1 MFNAANSAPNNIL
14 VAGKQ
19 GLVELQNGN
28 PKDQLNS
35 LSQVFC
41 DKIATS
47 TYHALYRPFTNSIP
61 PAAKYYSFCVCHQI
75 RSGKVKAVKCSQV
88 YRDKQRM
95 TPVLILLIQ
104 HLLQLKM
111 IRCTCHTKCSSVQ
124 CKMFFCLW
132 QEQGNNLNAL
142 IHEEDNPDA
151 NNE

>member
-1 MFNAANSAPNNIL
+1 MFNAANSTPNDIM

-35 LSQVFC
+35 LSQVFS
-41 DKIATS
+41 DKIAIQIL
-47 TYHALYRPFTNSIP
+47 YHLLV

-95 TPVLILLIQ
+95 TPVFTDLAPAPAKLLKI
-104 HLLQLKM
+104 
-111 IRCTCHTKCSSVQ
+111 ICNCHTKYSSVR
-124 CKMFFCLW
+124 FT
-132 QEQGNNLNAL
+132 
-142 IHEEDNPDA
+142 
-151 NNE
+151 